1 MFVTANYPSAPVIK
15 LAGIII
21 KHYSYLRNE
30 VFEEKHDI
38 KSFEDISRKEIWRE
52 FISSPEYNDF
62 NLNKLTVGEL
72 SILGF
77 SQVTDSNSKY
87 DLWLFPSY
95 FYDMIPF
102 GTKAYN
108 ILDSSWDS
116 ESNQGRIWGID
127 DFEPIVINNRG
138 NLNIGIRRKKDSDYI
153 FRVDVPK
160 NRSMG
165 SGGNGVPRSPVDD
178 IAFDQ
183 LNTK

>member
-1 MFVTANYPSAPVIK
+1 MFVTANYPSASVIK

-30 VFEEKHDI
+30 AFEEKRDI

-52 FISSPEYNDF
+52 FINSPEYNDF
-62 NLNKLTVGEL
+62 NINKLTVGEL
-72 SILGF
+72 DILGF
-77 SQVTDSNSKY
+77 NQITGDESGY

-102 GTKAYN
+102 GTKTYN
-108 ILDSSWDS
+108 ILDSSWDI

-160 NRSMG
+160 NKSMG
-165 SGGNGVPRSPVDD
+165 SGGNGVSRSPIDNMPLYD
-178 IAFDQ
+178 
-183 LNTK
+183 